1 MLIDVVLLMTP
12 DIIET
17 RNQLREIIGKLS
29 DETILLS
36 SVFEES
42 IEFAKSNKK
51 YDEWYQL
58 TLLFNG
64 VSKGV
69 GSAFKEYL
77 MFKTTPQSSMEQA
90 QTSAQNIITMVTFQR
105 GGGSKYSY
113 PNESLKEIEDL
124 HKQSQLPEER
134 DALNS
139 ILEVTRTDLS
149 EFLEATLNQL
159 EKDFPDFSKKIFII
173 HGHDNKTRDELKSI
187 LSDDFKLEPIIL
199 SERVNAGE
207 TIIEKLERE
216 IGGCNY
222 AISLMTPDDS
232 VSTLDKPYYQPRP
245 NVIFETGWFFGRHGR
260 GNKIIILAKKGE
272 KELEIFSD
280 ISGLMRINFEQN
292 ITEKKEEIRRELVEA
307 GILTSSE

>member
-29 DETILLS
+29 DETIQLS

-42 IEFAKSNKK
+42 IELAKSNKK

-69 GSAFKEYL
+69 SSSIMDYYGY
-77 MFKTTPQSSMEQA
+77 KTSLQSSMDQA
-90 QTSAQNIITMVTFQR
+90 QESAEHIKTYVTILR
-105 GGGSKYSY
+105 IGRSKYCY
-113 PNESLKEIEDL
+113 PNKSLKEIEDL
-124 HKQSQLPEER
+124 HKQSELPEER
-134 DALNS
+134 DALNA
-139 ILEVTRTDLS
+139 ILEKTRTYLS
-149 EFLEATLNQL
+149 TFLGTVLDQL
-159 EKDFPDFSKKIFII
+159 ETDYPDISKKIFII
-173 HGHDNKTRDELKSI
+173 HGHDNKARDELKSI

-222 AISLMTPDDS
+222 AISLMTPDDH
-232 VSTLDKPYYQPRP
+232 VSNTSSSYYQPRP
-245 NVIFETGWFFGRHGR
+245 NVIFETGWFFGKHGR

-272 KELEIFSD
+272 IKPEIFSD
-280 ISGLMRINFEQN
+280 ISGMMRIEYEQT
-292 ITEKKEEIRRELVEA
+292 ITERREDIRLELVKA
-307 GILTSSE
+307 GILTLPE